1 MPVTGPLSQREAG
14 VASGGSGTP
23 LAVLTF
29 ARTVAHESL
38 AAMTNDPTITP
49 DPSEQPVG
57 EVVRE
62 LAEIPA
68 VEVITR
74 SAVMLMSA
82 AAEKLGLSAEDPD
95 DAPHRDL
102 DEARRLITA
111 LAGLVTA
118 SAEYLGPH
126 AGPVRDGL
134 KSLQLA
140 FRESSAA
147 PEEPGHGPGE
157 KYTGP
162 VW

>member
-1 MPVTGPLSQREAG
+1 MGL
-14 VASGGSGTP
+14 
-23 LAVLTF
+23 LLL
-29 ARTVAHESL
+29 SL
-38 AAMTNDPTITP
+38 AYAGT
-49 DPSEQPVG
+49 
-57 EVVRE
+57 VVRAS
-62 LAEIPA
+62 LAGMTDPNDIRDLADIPA

-74 SAVMLMSA
+74 AAVMLMSA
-82 AAEKLGLSAEDPD
+82 AAEKIGLSSPDPD
-95 DAPHRDL
+95 ASEHRDL

-140 FRESSAA
+140 FREASAA
-147 PEEPGHGPGE
+147 PDEPGSGPGE

>member
-1 MPVTGPLSQREAG
+1 LLSLAYAG
-14 VASGGSGTP
+14 
-23 LAVLTF
+23 
-29 ARTVAHESL
+29 TVARASL
-38 AAMTNDPTITP
+38 AATTDVPNI
-49 DPSEQPVG
+49 
-57 EVVRE
+57 RE

-74 SAVMLMSA
+74 TVVMLMSA
-82 AAEKLGLSAEDPD
+82 PGEKLGLSAEDPD
-95 DAPHRDL
+95 DSPHRDL

-134 KSLQLA
+134 KSLQRP

-147 PEEPGHGPGE
+147 P
-157 KYTGP
+157 K
-162 VW
+162 